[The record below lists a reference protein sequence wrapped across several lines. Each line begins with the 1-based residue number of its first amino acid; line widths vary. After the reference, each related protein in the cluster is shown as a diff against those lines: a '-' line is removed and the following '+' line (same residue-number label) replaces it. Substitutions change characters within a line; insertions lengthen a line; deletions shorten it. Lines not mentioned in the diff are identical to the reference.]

1 MVKTSTVR
9 GAGTDANVF
18 IKLFG
23 QNGDSGDIHLK
34 DSETFKD
41 PFETDQLD
49 VFTLKVRN
57 DRCRLL
63 IPLNK

>member
-49 VFTLKVRN
+49 VFTLKVRK
-57 DRCRLL
+57 DRC
-63 IPLNK
+63 